1 MLRKLIAVVTP
12 LLGAGLT
19 FATVY
24 LLLRMTV
31 ETELME
37 DSLRRSLAI
46 FGIFIA
52 GVLLLLASVYVCT
65 RVAVF
70 LFARPQAGQK
80 TDEPGNLPR

>member
-1 MLRKLIAVVTP
+1 MLRRLIAVLTP

-46 FGIFIA
+46 FGIFVA
-52 GVLLLLASVYVCT
+52 GVVLLLASVYVCT

-70 LFARPQAGQK
+70 LFARPAAGQK
-80 TDEPGNLPR
+80 TEEPGSPPR

>member
-12 LLGAGLT
+12 LVGAGLT

-37 DSLRRSLAI
+37 DSLRRTLAI
-46 FGIFIA
+46 LGILVA

-70 LFARPQAGQK
+70 LFARPAPGQK
-80 TDEPGNLPR
+80 TEEPGKPPR